1 MSSTEEKTDI
11 VNRHGLGIDDI
22 PYFSPGTLLVNRF
35 EVVEFLGKGMSAAV
49 FKCKDYMLGGLEVAI
64 KVFSS
69 GVSKDTV
76 AASRLFRELLSSNEI
91 DNEYVARM
99 YDTFRT
105 DDIIAI
111 VLEYID
117 GGTLQDY
124 IDANSS
130 LSISAIKKMLIQICT
145 ALEAIHAVGV
155 VHRDLKPENILIT
168 KSGNLKVTDFG
179 VARGCEVNNEHIG
192 KAFIPVASGS
202 KHLAERK
209 TEQGAL
215 VGTLVY
221 VSPEYLLEGKVDFRS
236 DVYALGVI
244 AYEILT
250 RGDLFPGLSDIE
262 FLKMKVNNDPEP
274 ICNFNKNCPIE
285 LERIVFKALA
295 RDPEHR
301 YQTAKAML
309 TDLEML
315 DLSSVKEDDTLVSN
329 LSLEEELSRVINARL
344 VVDGKF
350 EQESSSFPYVF
361 VSLVVL
367 ISAAIITGGI
377 IVFKGYI

>member
-1 MSSTEEKTDI
+1 MSSGNQQADI
-11 VNRHGLGIDDI
+11 VSRHGLGIDDI
-22 PYFSPGTLLVNRF
+22 PYFSPGTLLVNRY

-49 FKCKDYMLGGLEVAI
+49 FKCRDYMLGGLEVAI

-124 IDANSS
+124 IDANNN
-130 LSISAIKKMLIQICT
+130 LSIASIKKMLLQLCT
-145 ALEAIHAVGV
+145 ALQAIHAAGV
-155 VHRDLKPENILIT
+155 VHRDMKPENILIT
-168 KSGNLKVTDFG
+168 KGGNLKVTDFG
-179 VARGCEVNNEHIG
+179 VARGCEVDNEVIG

-202 KHLAERK
+202 RHLAERK

-236 DVYALGVI
+236 DIYALGVI

-250 RGDLFPGLSDIE
+250 RGELFPGLSDIE
-262 FLKMKVNNDPEP
+262 FLKMKVNSEPEP
-274 ICNFNKNCPIE
+274 ISNFNKSCPIE

-295 RDPEHR
+295 RDPDQR
-301 YQTAKAML
+301 YQTAKAMHE
-309 TDLEML
+309 DLEML
-315 DLSSVKEDDTLVSN
+315 DLSTMKEEDESVSN
-329 LSLEEELSRVINARL
+329 LSLEEELSRVISARS
-344 VVDGKF
+344 VAEGDF
-350 EQESSSFPYVF
+350 EHKSFSF
-361 VSLVVL
+361 IIIFFCMFVL
-367 ISAAIITGGI
+367 IAGI
-377 IVFKGYI
+377 LAVSVFILKTYF